1 MTNSNIQLI
10 ECVTIANEDYL
21 QSLLAVGF
29 YGLALKAEVH
39 PLVNHLDFSNTQTK
53 ILLLDDELP
62 AIEKQGITIS
72 SLATAYWG
80 SAYQAG
86 TTRFYSAIKG
96 YGGYLPTEKLLTF
109 FQAQHLSTG
118 MNLLA
123 FESAYNEAL
132 HQVTTNR

>member
-21 QSLLAVGF
+21 QSLLSVG
-29 YGLALKAEVH
+29 YYALALEASLLSLTKD
-39 PLVNHLDFSNTQTK
+39 LDFSNTQTK
-53 ILLLDDELP
+53 ILLLNDELP
-62 AIEKQGITIS
+62 TIEKQGITIS
-72 SLATAYWG
+72 SLAT
-80 SAYQAG
+80 AYQAG

-109 FQAQHLSTG
+109 FQAQHLPTG

-132 HQVTTNR
+132 QIFSSL

>member
-21 QSLLAVGF
+21 QSLLSVG
-29 YGLALKAEVH
+29 YYALALEASLLSLTKD
-39 PLVNHLDFSNTQTK
+39 LDFSNSQTK
-53 ILLLDDELP
+53 ILLLDDEQP
-62 AIEKQGITIS
+62 AIAKQGITIR
-72 SLATAYWG
+72 SLATAY
-80 SAYQAG
+80 QAG
-86 TTRFYSAIKG
+86 ATRFYSAIKG

-109 FQAQHLSTG
+109 FQAQHLPTG

-132 HQVTTNR
+132 QIFSSL

>member
-21 QSLLAVGF
+21 QSLLSVG
-29 YGLALKAEVH
+29 YYALALEASLLSLTKD
-39 PLVNHLDFSNTQTK
+39 LDFSNSQTK
-53 ILLLDDELP
+53 ILLLDDEQP
-62 AIEKQGITIS
+62 AIAKQGITIR
-72 SLATAYWG
+72 SLATAY
-80 SAYQAG
+80 QAG
-86 TTRFYSAIKG
+86 ATRFYSAIKG

-132 HQVTTNR
+132 QIFSSL

>member
-21 QSLLAVGF
+21 QSLLSVG
-29 YGLALKAEVH
+29 YYALALEASLLSLTKD
-39 PLVNHLDFSNTQTK
+39 LDFPNTQTK
-53 ILLLDDELP
+53 ILLLNDELP
-62 AIEKQGITIS
+62 TIEKQGITIS
-72 SLATAYWG
+72 SLAT
-80 SAYQAG
+80 AYQAG

-109 FQAQHLSTG
+109 FQAQHLPTG

-132 HQVTTNR
+132 HQVTGNR

>member
-10 ECVTIANEDYL
+10 ECVMIANEDYL

-29 YGLALKAEVH
+29 YGLALKAELY
-39 PLVNHLDFSNTQTK
+39 PLVSHLDFSNTQTK
-53 ILLLDDELP
+53 ILLLEDELP
-62 AIEKQGITIS
+62 TIVKQGITIS
-72 SLATAYWG
+72 NLAT
-80 SAYQAG
+80 AYQAG

-109 FQAQHLSTG
+109 FQAQQLPTG
-118 MNLLA
+118 INLLA
-123 FESAYNEAL
+123 FESAYNESL

>member
-1 MTNSNIQLI
+1 MTNNNIQLI

-29 YGLALKAEVH
+29 YGLALKAELH
-39 PLVNHLDFSNTQTK
+39 PLVSHLDFSNTQTK

-62 AIEKQGITIS
+62 AIAKQGITIS
-72 SLATAYWG
+72 SLATV
-80 SAYQAG
+80 QAG

-96 YGGYLPTEKLLTF
+96 YGGYLPTEKLFTF
-109 FQAQHLSTG
+109 FQAQHLPTG
-118 MNLLA
+118 INLLA

-132 HQVTTNR
+132 HQVTGNK

>member
-29 YGLALKAEVH
+29 YGLALKAELY
-39 PLVNHLDFSNTQTK
+39 PLVSHLDFSNTQTK
-53 ILLLDDELP
+53 ILLLEDELP
-62 AIEKQGITIS
+62 TIVKQGITIS
-72 SLATAYWG
+72 NLAT
-80 SAYQAG
+80 AYQAG

-96 YGGYLPTEKLLTF
+96 FGGYLPTEKLLTF
-109 FQAQHLSTG
+109 FQAQQLPTG
-118 MNLLA
+118 INLLA
-123 FESAYNEAL
+123 FESAYNESL

>member
-1 MTNSNIQLI
+1 MTNNNIQLI

-21 QSLLAVGF
+21 QSLLSVG
-29 YGLALKAEVH
+29 YYALALEASLLSLTKD
-39 PLVNHLDFSNTQTK
+39 LDFSNTQTK

-72 SLATAYWG
+72 SLATAY
-80 SAYQAG
+80 QAG

-109 FQAQHLSTG
+109 FQAQHLPTG
-118 MNLLA
+118 INLLA

-132 HQVTTNR
+132 QIFSSL

>member
-29 YGLALKAEVH
+29 YGLALKAS
-39 PLVNHLDFSNTQTK
+39 LLSLTKDLDFSNTKTK
-53 ILLLDDELP
+53 ILFLDDELP
-62 AIEKQGITIS
+62 AIAKQGITIS
-72 SLATAYWG
+72 SLAT
-80 SAYQAG
+80 AYQAG

-109 FQAQHLSTG
+109 FQAQHLPTG

-132 HQVTTNR
+132 HQVTSNK

>member
-29 YGLALKAEVH
+29 YGLALKSELH
-39 PLVNHLDFSNTQTK
+39 SLVSHLDFSNTQTK

-62 AIEKQGITIS
+62 NIQKQGITIN
-72 SLATAYWG
+72 SLATAYG
-80 SAYQAG
+80 AG

-109 FQAQHLSTG
+109 FQAQHLPTG

-132 HQVTTNR
+132 HQIIGNR

>member
-1 MTNSNIQLI
+1 MTNNNLQLI

-29 YGLALKAEVH
+29 YGLALKAELH
-39 PLVNHLDFSNTQTK
+39 PLVSHLDFSNTQTK

-62 AIEKQGITIS
+62 AIAKQGITIS
-72 SLATAYWG
+72 SLATV
-80 SAYQAG
+80 QAG

-118 MNLLA
+118 INLLA

-132 HQVTTNR
+132 HQLTGNR

>member
-21 QSLLAVGF
+21 QSLLSVG
-29 YGLALKAEVH
+29 YYALALEASLLSLTKD
-39 PLVNHLDFSNTQTK
+39 LDFSNTQTK
-53 ILLLDDELP
+53 ILLLNDELP

-72 SLATAYWG
+72 SLAT
-80 SAYQAG
+80 AYQAG

-109 FQAQHLSTG
+109 FQAQHLPTG
-118 MNLLA
+118 INLLA

-132 HQVTTNR
+132 QIFSSL

>member
-1 MTNSNIQLI
+1 MTNNNLQIV

-29 YGLALKAEVH
+29 YGLALKAELH
-39 PLVNHLDFSNTQTK
+39 PLVSHLDFSNTQTK

-62 AIEKQGITIS
+62 AIAKQGITIS
-72 SLATAYWG
+72 SLATAY
-80 SAYQAG
+80 QAS
-86 TTRFYSAIKG
+86 TKRFYSAIKG

-109 FQAQHLSTG
+109 FQAQQLPMG
-118 MNLLA
+118 INLFA
-123 FESAYNEAL
+123 FESAYNESL

>member
-29 YGLALKAEVH
+29 YGLALKSRLR
-39 PLVNHLDFSNTQTK
+39 PLVSHLDFSNTQTK
-53 ILLLDDELP
+53 ILLLNDELP
-62 AIEKQGITIS
+62 TIEKQGITIS
-72 SLATAYWG
+72 SLAT
-80 SAYQAG
+80 AYQAG

-118 MNLLA
+118 INLLA

-132 HQVTTNR
+132 HQVTSNK

>member
-21 QSLLAVGF
+21 QSLLSVG
-29 YGLALKAEVH
+29 YYALALEASLLSLTKD
-39 PLVNHLDFSNTQTK
+39 LDFSNTQTK
-53 ILLLDDELP
+53 ILLLNDELP

-72 SLATAYWG
+72 SLAT
-80 SAYQAG
+80 AYQAG

-132 HQVTTNR
+132 HQIIGNR

>member
-21 QSLLAVGF
+21 QSLLSVG
-29 YGLALKAEVH
+29 YYALALEASLL
-39 PLVNHLDFSNTQTK
+39 PLTKDLDFSNTQTK

-72 SLATAYWG
+72 SLATAY
-80 SAYQAG
+80 QAG

-109 FQAQHLSTG
+109 FQAQHLPTG

-132 HQVTTNR
+132 QIFSSL

>member
-10 ECVTIANEDYL
+10 ECETKANEDYM
-21 QSLLAVGF
+21 QSLLSVG
-29 YGLALKAEVH
+29 YYALALEASLLSLTKD
-39 PLVNHLDFSNTQTK
+39 LDFSNTQTK

-72 SLATAYWG
+72 SLATAY
-80 SAYQAG
+80 QAG

-109 FQAQHLSTG
+109 FQAQHLPTG

-132 HQVTTNR
+132 HQVTSNK

>member
-29 YGLALKAEVH
+29 YGLALKAI
-39 PLVNHLDFSNTQTK
+39 LLSLTKDLDFSNTQTK

-62 AIEKQGITIS
+62 AIAKQGITIS
-72 SLATAYWG
+72 SLATAY
-80 SAYQAG
+80 QAG
-86 TTRFYSAIKG
+86 ATRFYSAIKG
-96 YGGYLPTEKLLTF
+96 YGDYLPTEKLLTF
-109 FQAQHLSTG
+109 FQAQQLPTG
-118 MNLLA
+118 INLIA

-132 HQVTTNR
+132 KQINN

>member
-1 MTNSNIQLI
+1 M
-10 ECVTIANEDYL
+10 IANEDYL

-29 YGLALKAEVH
+29 YGLALKAS
-39 PLVNHLDFSNTQTK
+39 LLSLTKDLDFSNSQTK

-72 SLATAYWG
+72 SLATAYG
-80 SAYQAG
+80 AG

-96 YGGYLPTEKLLTF
+96 YGGYFPTEKLLTF
-109 FQAQHLSTG
+109 FQAQQLSTG
-118 MNLLA
+118 INLLA
-123 FESAYNEAL
+123 FESAYNESL

>member
-21 QSLLAVGF
+21 QSLLSVG
-29 YGLALKAEVH
+29 YYALALEASLLSLTKD
-39 PLVNHLDFSNTQTK
+39 LDFSNTQTK
-53 ILLLDDELP
+53 ILLLNDELP

-72 SLATAYWG
+72 SLAT
-80 SAYQAG
+80 AYQAG

-109 FQAQHLSTG
+109 FQAQHHPTNI
-118 MNLLA
+118 NLLA

-132 HQVTTNR
+132 QIFSSL

>member
-21 QSLLAVGF
+21 QSLLSVG
-29 YGLALKAEVH
+29 YYALALEASLLSLTKD
-39 PLVNHLDFSNTQTK
+39 LDFSNTQTK
-53 ILLLDDELP
+53 ILLLNDELP

-72 SLATAYWG
+72 SLAT
-80 SAYQAG
+80 AYQAG

-109 FQAQHLSTG
+109 FQAQHLPTG

-132 HQVTTNR
+132 QIFSSL

>member
-21 QSLLAVGF
+21 QSLLSVG
-29 YGLALKAEVH
+29 YYALALEASLLSLTKD
-39 PLVNHLDFSNTQTK
+39 LDFSNTQTK
-53 ILLLDDELP
+53 ILLLDDEQP
-62 AIEKQGITIS
+62 AIAKQGITIS
-72 SLATAYWG
+72 SLAT
-80 SAYQAG
+80 AYQAG

-109 FQAQHLSTG
+109 FQAQHLPTG

-132 HQVTTNR
+132 HQIIGNR

>member
-21 QSLLAVGF
+21 QSLLSVG
-29 YGLALKAEVH
+29 YYALALEASLLSLTKD
-39 PLVNHLDFSNTQTK
+39 LDFSNTQTK
-53 ILLLDDELP
+53 ILLLNDELP
-62 AIEKQGITIS
+62 TIEKQGITIS
-72 SLATAYWG
+72 SLAT
-80 SAYQAG
+80 AYQAG

-109 FQAQHLSTG
+109 FQAQHLPTG
-118 MNLLA
+118 INLLA

-132 HQVTTNR
+132 QIFSSL